1 MKIRSFDLERYFALY
16 EFSVQYL
23 LSSSDC
29 EPLSMKELTE
39 MASPGTRVMWE
50 ELRLGYTESAGH
62 PLLREKISSLYENM
76 GPDSVLV
83 AVPEEGIFIVMNA
96 LLDPG
101 DHVVCISPAY
111 QSLYEIARSIGCSV
125 TPWEKEIRDGKWYF
139 DTNKLEQA
147 ITEKTKMIIVN
158 FPHNPTG
165 WLPSP
170 AEQEKMVSIASER
183 GIYLFSDE
191 MYRGLETGNTEML
204 PGACD
209 LYRNAISLSGLS
221 KTYGLPGLR
230 TGWLVCENPDIRKRL
245 ASFKDYTTICH
256 SAPSEILS
264 IMALEN
270 ASRLASR
277 SLEIVEKNLGHAR
290 AFFDSWKNLF
300 TWIEPSGG
308 SIAYPRLDLDLD
320 VFDFCEG
327 AVKEK
332 NVMVV
337 PSKVLGDDSSHFR
350 VGLGRKN
357 FPEALAAFEEYV
369 KEMRVT

>member
-16 EFSVQYL
+16 EFSAKYL

-29 EPLSMKELTE
+29 EALSIKELTE
-39 MASPGTRVMWE
+39 MASPGTRVLWE

-62 PLLREKISSLYENM
+62 PLLREKISTLYKNM
-76 GPDSVLV
+76 EPDNVLV
-83 AVPEEGIFIVMNA
+83 AVPEEGIFLAMNA

-101 DHVVCISPAY
+101 DHIVCISPAY

-170 AEQEKMVSIASER
+170 AEQEKIVSIASER

-191 MYRGLETGNTEML
+191 MYRGLETGNREML

-230 TGWLVCENPDIRKRL
+230 TGWLVCENPDIRKSL

-277 SLEIVEKNLGHAR
+277 SLEIVEKNLVNAR
-290 AFFDSWKNLF
+290 NFFDSYKDLF
-300 TWIEPSGG
+300 TWIEPGGG
-308 SIAYPRLDLDLD
+308 SIAYPSLDLDVD

-337 PSKVLGDDSSHFR
+337 PSRVLGDDSRHFR
-350 VGLGRKN
+350 IGLGRKN

-369 KEMRVT
+369 KGLRAK

>member
-16 EFSVQYL
+16 EFSAEYL

-29 EPLSMKELTE
+29 EALSMKELIE
-39 MASPGTRVMWE
+39 MASPGTLVIWE

-76 GPDSVLV
+76 GPDNVLV
-83 AVPEEGIFIVMNA
+83 AVPEEGIFIAMNA
-96 LLDPG
+96 LLDQG

-125 TPWEKEIRDGKWYF
+125 TPWEKEIRDGKWHF
-139 DTNKLEQA
+139 DTNTLEQA

-170 AEQEKMVSIASER
+170 AEQKKIVSIASER

-191 MYRGLETGNTEML
+191 MYRGLETGNREML

-277 SLEIVEKNLGHAR
+277 SLEIVEENLGHAR
-290 AFFDSWKNLF
+290 NFFDSYKDLF
-300 TWIEPSGG
+300 TWMEPAGG
-308 SIAYPRLDLDLD
+308 SIAYPRLDLDVD

-337 PSKVLGDDSSHFR
+337 PSKVLGDDSRHFR
-350 VGLGRKN
+350 IGLGRKN
-357 FPEALAAFEEYV
+357 FPEALEAFEEYV
-369 KEMRVT
+369 KELRVT

>member
-16 EFSVQYL
+16 EFSAEYL

-29 EPLSMKELTE
+29 EALSMKELIE
-39 MASPGTRVMWE
+39 MASPGTRVLWE

-62 PLLREKISSLYENM
+62 PLLREKICSLYENM
-76 GPDSVLV
+76 GPDNVLV
-83 AVPEEGIFIVMNA
+83 TVPEEGIFIAMNA
-96 LLDPG
+96 LLDQG
-101 DHVVCISPAY
+101 DHIVCISPAY

-125 TPWEKEIRDGKWYF
+125 TPWEKEIRDGKWHF

-170 AEQEKMVSIASER
+170 AEQKKIVSIASER

-191 MYRGLETGNTEML
+191 MYRGLETGNREML

-277 SLEIVEKNLGHAR
+277 SLEIVEENLGHAR
-290 AFFDSWKNLF
+290 TFFDSYKDLF
-300 TWIEPSGG
+300 TWMEPAGG
-308 SIAYPRLDLDLD
+308 SIAYPRLDLDVD

-337 PSKVLGDDSSHFR
+337 PSKVLGDDSRHFR
-350 VGLGRKN
+350 IGLGRKN
-357 FPEALAAFEEYV
+357 FPEALEAFEEYV
-369 KEMRVT
+369 KELRVT

>member
-16 EFSVQYL
+16 EFSAEYL

-29 EPLSMKELTE
+29 EALSMKELIE
-39 MASPGTRVMWE
+39 MASPGTLVLWE

-76 GPDSVLV
+76 GPDNVLV
-83 AVPEEGIFIVMNA
+83 AVPEEGIFIAMNA
-96 LLDPG
+96 LLDQG

-125 TPWEKEIRDGKWYF
+125 TPWEKEIRDGKWHF

-170 AEQEKMVSIASER
+170 AEQKKIVSIASER

-191 MYRGLETGNTEML
+191 MYRGLETGKTEML

-290 AFFDSWKNLF
+290 TFFDSYKDLF
-300 TWIEPSGG
+300 TWMEPAGG
-308 SIAYPRLDLDLD
+308 SIAYPRLDLVVD

-337 PSKVLGDDSSHFR
+337 PSKVLGDDSRHFR
-350 VGLGRKN
+350 IGLGRKN
-357 FPEALAAFEEYV
+357 FPEALEAFEEYV
-369 KEMRVT
+369 KELRVT